1 MHRGLALPLVLVALY
16 AQPMA
21 AVHAQACVAD
31 QQGDLVCGEGKAA
44 MRVVADT
51 TSPSK
56 SYAFAWRSEQGLK
69 PSGDL
74 PPSGVEN
81 LLIRLAD
88 GAVLAKLGGR
98 YWAASEMRANRY
110 DLLAAWSPDSQSVI
124 EVANSRWVSES
135 FAYYRI
141 DGATAARLDLRA
153 LVEPVVTA
161 RLPPRNRQGNSFRV
175 REDRPVT
182 LDARG
187 RLRFTAMLYVP
198 KSETRNDYE
207 VQVNVRTTGGKP
219 SAQVVSVRRA
229 KAD

>member
-1 MHRGLALPLVLVALY
+1 MRRALAFPLVFIALY
-16 AQPMA
+16 APPMA

-31 QQGDLVCGEGKAA
+31 QHGDLVCGEGKAA

-56 SYAFAWRSEQGLK
+56 NYAFAWRSEQGL
-69 PSGDL
+69 PPGGDL

-81 LLIRLAD
+81 LLIRIAD
-88 GAVLAKLGGR
+88 GAVLAKLGGQ
-98 YWAASEMRANRY
+98 YWATGEMRANRY
-110 DLLAAWSPDSQSVI
+110 DLLAAWSPDSRSVV
-124 EVANSRWVSES
+124 EVANSRWDSDT

-141 DGATAARLDLRA
+141 EGATATKLDLRA
-153 LVEPVVTA
+153 VVEPVLTA
-161 RLPPRNRQGNSFRV
+161 RLPPRNREGNAFRV
-175 REDRPVT
+175 HEDLPVT

-198 KSETRNDYE
+198 KGETSNDYV
-207 VQVNVRTTGGKP
+207 VQVNIRDRGGKL

-229 KAD
+229 N